1 MLRGLHDNSMASSDT
16 STIAAEESEGTTSS
30 DEQLHQLPQTD
41 DLIAR
46 NDTTMQLAAFRAAR
60 QQRAVAEAARHSER
74 KAGALAV
81 GSATQELRREQER
94 CQKAVKRANK
104 YKSALEETQSSLK
117 QQQYI
122 NGKLQQHLASTQV
135 QSVCDAP

>member
-1 MLRGLHDNSMASSDT
+1 MASSDT

-46 NDTTMQLAAFRAAR
+46 NDTRMQLAAFRAAR
-60 QQRAVAEAARHSER
+60 QQRAVAEAARHSET

-81 GSATQELRREQER
+81 GSATHELRREQER

-135 QSVCDAP
+135 QSVCDAPW